1 VGCFLD
7 RGRNEKLVCIP
18 GWKEFHGM
26 IASPPKTSDKILPL
40 EDLAGVLGKL
50 KAQGKTVVHCHGV
63 FDLMHVGHIRHFEQ
77 AKGLGDILIVTV
89 TPDRYVN
96 KGPNRP
102 VFTDAHRA
110 WAIAALG
117 CVDYVAVNRWP
128 TAIDTIKLLQ
138 PSIFVKGS
146 EYRDASKDRT
156 GNISL
161 EEQSVRDVG
170 GRIEFTD
177 DIVFSSSSL
186 INRYFGV
193 FPEKTEQFLTAFS
206 AKHGAD
212 QILHYLEAA
221 SKLKVLVLGETIID
235 EYQYCETLGKA
246 GKEPILVARHISS
259 ERFPGGILAVANHV
273 AAICDQVTMLSC
285 LGEIDSQ
292 EDFVREHTQA
302 KIEKIFL
309 TVPGVP
315 TIVKTRFLESY
326 PFQKL
331 FEVYVMGNTEQQSVQ
346 TAAVGQK
353 LSEILPNYDAVIVA
367 DYGHGMISP
376 EVADVLSGAAKFLAI
391 NTQVNAGN
399 HGFNTVSKY
408 QRADYVSVSEREL
421 RLEARSPHRD
431 LREIVKEVSAQLGA
445 ERLMITRG
453 GQGCLCYSRSEGFHE
468 IPAFT
473 GHVVDRVGAGDA
485 VLAITALC
493 AAQQAPIDVLGFIGN
508 CVGSQAVGIVGNRSA
523 IERVSLARY
532 IECLLK

>member
-1 VGCFLD
+1 
-7 RGRNEKLVCIP
+7 
-18 GWKEFHGM
+18 M
-26 IASPPKTSDKILPL
+26 TASPAKTSDKILPL
-40 EDLAGVLGKL
+40 EELAQILATL
-50 KAQGKTVVHCHGV
+50 KAKGRTIVHCHGV
-63 FDLMHVGHIRHFEQ
+63 FDLMHVGHIKHFEQ
-77 AKGLGDILIVTV
+77 AKTFGDILIVTV

-156 GNISL
+156 GNISR
-161 EEQSVRDVG
+161 EEQSVREVG
-170 GRIEFTD
+170 GRIEFTE

-193 FPEKTEQFLTAFS
+193 FPEKTEQFLTAFNS
-206 AKHGAD
+206 KRRAD
-212 QILHYLEAA
+212 EILYYLDAA
-221 SKLKVLVLGETIID
+221 RALKVLVIGETIID

-246 GKEPILVARHISS
+246 GKEPILAARHLNS

-273 AAICDQVTMLSC
+273 AAICDQVTMLTC

-292 EDFVREHTQA
+292 EEFAREHTES
-302 KIEKIFL
+302 KIEKLFHS
-309 TVPGVP
+309 VPGVP

-331 FEVYVMGNTEQQSVQ
+331 FEVYRMGDTETQSSQSAALTQ
-346 TAAVGQK
+346 T
-353 LSEILPNYDAVIVA
+353 LSKILPQYDAVIVA

-376 EVADVLSGAAKFLAI
+376 EVAEVLSHEARFLAI

-408 QRADYVSVSEREL
+408 RRADYVCVSEREL

-431 LREIVKEVSAQLGA
+431 LREIVRGVSEQLAA

-453 GQGCLCYSRSEGFHE
+453 GQGCLCYSRTEGFQE

-485 VLAITALC
+485 VLSITALC
-493 AAQQAPIDVLGFIGN
+493 AVQRAPIDVIGFIGN
-508 CVGSQAVGIVGNRSA
+508 CVGSQAVGVIGNRSA